1 MTKKVSVAILGSTGF
16 VGLELVK
23 ILSKHPNVN
32 IVFFGTENNP
42 NTLLKDIDPTIKVYD
57 NSVTQLNETF
67 DYSKADTV
75 FMALPHGISHKY
87 VKSFYDKIQIIDL
100 SADFRLDDIDVYE
113 KNYNEKHSA
122 SNLLNEFQYGL
133 VEIYRNSLV
142 NKQNIAVPG
151 CYPTSVLIPLIPLLQ
166 NEIIDSKNIII
177 DSKSGYS
184 GAGKK
189 FDLKTIQNEDDYNF
203 YNYNTNTHRHICEIK
218 QELMK
223 HSKSSDVLF
232 SFNPHILPNFRG
244 MLSTI
249 YCDLTPGINKTD
261 VINCLNA
268 IAVNNEFIKFKN
280 DDQRADFFSIQNTN
294 NCILKIFDHY
304 DSTKIIIVSLI
315 DNLVKGAAGQAV
327 QSFNVSNDFEE
338 NLALV
343 T

>member
-42 NTLLKDIDPTIKVYD
+42 KTLLKDIDPTIKVYD

-87 VKSFYDKIQIIDL
+87 VTSFFDKIQIIDL

-142 NKQNIAVPG
+142 NKKNIAILNL
-151 CYPTSVLIPLIPLLQ
+151 SKIQ
-166 NEIIDSKNIII
+166 NFIDTSKNNI
-177 DSKSGYS
+177 KNNM
-184 GAGKK
+184 
-189 FDLKTIQNEDDYNF
+189 DLKILKEKKLVSKKYLKLK
-203 YNYNTNTHRHICEIK
+203 ILGSGEIK
-218 QELMK
+218 KNIEITA
-223 HSKSSDVLF
+223 HFASKQA
-232 SFNPHILPNFRG
+232 
-244 MLSTI
+244 LSKI
-249 YCDLTPGINKTD
+249 EKAGGKIS
-261 VINCLNA
+261 I
-268 IAVNNEFIKFKN
+268 IKK
-280 DDQRADFFSIQNTN
+280 
-294 NCILKIFDHY
+294 
-304 DSTKIIIVSLI
+304 
-315 DNLVKGAAGQAV
+315 
-327 QSFNVSNDFEE
+327 
-338 NLALV
+338 
-343 T
+343 

>member
-133 VEIYRNSLV
+133 VEIYRNFL
-142 NKQNIAVPG
+142 KQ
-151 CYPTSVLIPLIPLLQ
+151 
-166 NEIIDSKNIII
+166 
-177 DSKSGYS
+177 
-184 GAGKK
+184 
-189 FDLKTIQNEDDYNF
+189 
-203 YNYNTNTHRHICEIK
+203 
-218 QELMK
+218 
-223 HSKSSDVLF
+223 HS
-232 SFNPHILPNFRG
+232 
-244 MLSTI
+244 
-249 YCDLTPGINKTD
+249 
-261 VINCLNA
+261 
-268 IAVNNEFIKFKN
+268 VNNRF
-280 DDQRADFFSIQNTN
+280 
-294 NCILKIFDHY
+294 
-304 DSTKIIIVSLI
+304 
-315 DNLVKGAAGQAV
+315 AV
-327 QSFNVSNDFEE
+327 HS
-338 NLALV
+338 
-343 T
+343 

>member
-87 VKSFYDKIQIIDL
+87 VTSFYDKIQIIDL
-100 SADFRLDDIDVYE
+100 SADFRLDNIDVYE

-142 NKQNIAVPG
+142 NKKNIAVPG

-189 FDLKTIQNEDDYNF
+189 FDLKNIQ
-203 YNYNTNTHRHICEIK
+203 T
-218 QELMK
+218 
-223 HSKSSDVLF
+223 
-232 SFNPHILPNFRG
+232 
-244 MLSTI
+244 
-249 YCDLTPGINKTD
+249 GI
-261 VINCLNA
+261 
-268 IAVNNEFIKFKN
+268 
-280 DDQRADFFSIQNTN
+280 QRR
-294 NCILKIFDHY
+294 
-304 DSTKIIIVSLI
+304 
-315 DNLVKGAAGQAV
+315 
-327 QSFNVSNDFEE
+327 
-338 NLALV
+338 
-343 T
+343 